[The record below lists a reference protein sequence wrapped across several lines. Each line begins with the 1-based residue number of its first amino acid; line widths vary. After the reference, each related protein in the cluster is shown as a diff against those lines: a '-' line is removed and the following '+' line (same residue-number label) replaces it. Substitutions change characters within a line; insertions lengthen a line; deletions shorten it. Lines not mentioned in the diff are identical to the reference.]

1 MSGTPADRAALVRRT
16 LIEIATRRQR
26 PGSGSLLESP
36 TKVPMILLPELV
48 ATLSG
53 VPWAIVGAV
62 AAGRY
67 MPERTTRD
75 VDIAILPRDR
85 PEVSRRL
92 EAAGYSHHGNLSI
105 GSSTWTAA
113 DGSPLDVIEGR
124 EQWWP
129 VALEAAGANAGA
141 DGVPILPA
149 PYLVLMK
156 SLASRVQD
164 LADVTRILGRMSD
177 ADLDEVR
184 ALVRVEAPLLS
195 EDIESLIV
203 LGRLEQG

>member
-1 MSGTPADRAALVRRT
+1 MNGTPADRASLARKT
-16 LIEIATRRQR
+16 LIDIATRRQR

-36 TKVPMILLPELV
+36 TKVPMILLPELA

-53 VPWAIVGAV
+53 LPWAVVGAV

-85 PEVSRRL
+85 LEVAGRL
-92 EAAGYSHHGNLSI
+92 EAAGYSHRGDLSI
-105 GSSTWTAA
+105 GGSTWTAA
-113 DGSPLDVIEGR
+113 DGTPLDVIEGR

-129 VALEAAGANAGA
+129 VALETARANTDA
-141 DGVPILPA
+141 DGVPFLPA

-177 ADLDEVR
+177 TDLDEVR
-184 ALVRVEAPLLS
+184 ALVRVEAPFLS
-195 EDIESLIV
+195 EDIESLIL
-203 LGRLEQG
+203 LGRLEQD